1 IKYSSGVEVNFGNE
15 LTPTQV
21 KDQPVVDW
29 PADNNSYYTLLMT
42 DPDVPSRTDPKFG
55 EGKHWIVI
63 NIPGADVS
71 KGQTLVEYM
80 GSGPPKGTG
89 FHRYIF
95 VVYKQTDIINT
106 NEKVISK
113 LTVEGRMQW
122 KLKDFAKQY
131 NLGLPIAANF
141 YQAQFDEWVPVFMK
155 QLGFDPDSMK

>member
-1 IKYSSGVEVNFGNE
+1 MAIILIEYIFGHKIIRQERNAMNKISPLRRDGVVPDIIDLEPKDKITIKYSSGVEVNFGNE

-42 DPDVPSRTDPKFG
+42 DPDVPSRTDPNLS

-80 GSGPPKGTG
+80 GSGPFKGTG

-106 NEKVISK
+106 NEKHYFVI
-113 LTVEGRMQW
+113 
-122 KLKDFAKQY
+122 Y
-131 NLGLPIAANF
+131 
-141 YQAQFDEWVPVFMK
+141 
-155 QLGFDPDSMK
+155 